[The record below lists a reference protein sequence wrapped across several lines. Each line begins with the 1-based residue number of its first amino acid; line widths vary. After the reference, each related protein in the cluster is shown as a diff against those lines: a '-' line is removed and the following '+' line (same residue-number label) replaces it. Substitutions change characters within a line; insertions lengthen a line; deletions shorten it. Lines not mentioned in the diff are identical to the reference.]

1 MRHLP
6 VSLVGYAAGAANP
19 PYKSSV
25 HACTCT
31 AAGSR
36 RLVRRSK
43 AR

>member
-19 PYKSSV
+19 PYKNSV
-25 HACTCT
+25 HVGTYT
-31 AAGSR
+31 AAACR